1 MKKKIIKNE
10 TRSIQRLQ
18 LSRHMFSG
26 PSGLISD
33 PQGPPG
39 SFDFLLLLM
48 ADIRNDIAQLQDKV
62 YGRAV
67 PFPGLE
73 DGAPAV
79 PDSWRVGPPD
89 GPPDGP
95 LDGHNSGET
104 GSGDDYRDRRPWAGT
119 GPKKSRKR
127 KMIRRSDWTN

>member
-1 MKKKIIKNE
+1 MKPNKTN
-10 TRSIQRLQ
+10 T
-18 LSRHMFSG
+18 
-26 PSGLISD
+26 

-48 ADIRNDIAQLQDKV
+48 ADIRNDIAELQDKV

-73 DGAPAV
+73 DPAPAV

-89 GPPDGP
+89 GPPDG
-95 LDGHNSGET
+95 GEAGSGE
-104 GSGDDYRDRRPWAGT
+104 DYKARRPSDGT
-119 GPKKSRKR
+119 GPKRSRKR
-127 KMIRRSDWTN
+127 KMIIRSSDWTN